1 MIKIVT
7 DSTCDLPIEVTKK
20 LDIQVVPLTIQAN
33 GQTFLDGVDLDPT
46 EFIDLLEVS
55 TEIPKSSQPSVGS
68 FLEVYDQL
76 EKKHPGVQILSIH
89 MTEKMSGTVRSAE
102 LAAAETKANVTV
114 LDSTFI
120 SGALA
125 FQVEQAAEMAA
136 DGMQMGPILTK
147 LQDIRDQSEL
157 YIMVDTLEYLQK
169 GGRIGKG
176 KALIGSLLKVKP
188 LAAIVNGEYSP
199 IKNMRTYKQVIEYLT
214 TQFSEASVGKTI
226 KKVSISHIE
235 ADELAARLVNALKAI
250 APDVPYFV
258 TTTSPIIST
267 HTGPGAIALMYY
279 TE

>member
-7 DSTCDLPIEVTKK
+7 DSTCDLPADLIKK

-55 TEIPKSSQPSVGS
+55 TEIPKSSQPSVGT
-68 FLEVYDQL
+68 FLTVYDQL
-76 EKKHPGVQILSIH
+76 EEKYPGVQILSIH
-89 MTEKMSGTVRSAE
+89 MTEKLSGTVHSAE
-102 LAAAETKANVTV
+102 LAASDSKADVTV
-114 LDSTFI
+114 LDSSFI

-125 FQVEQAAEMAA
+125 FQVEQAAEMASN
-136 DGMQMGPILTK
+136 GIQMGPILTK
-147 LQDIRDQSEL
+147 LQDIRDQSHL
-157 YIMVDTLEYLQK
+157 FIMVDTLEYLQK

-188 LAAIVNGEYSP
+188 LAAIVDGEYSP
-199 IKNMRTYKQVIEYLT
+199 IKNMRTYKQVIDYLT
-214 TQFSEASVGKTI
+214 NQFSEAALGKVV
-226 KKVSISHIE
+226 KKVTITHIE
-235 ADELAARLVNALKAI
+235 AEDLSTRLVNALKAI
-250 APDVPYFV
+250 APNVPYFV

>member
-7 DSTCDLPIEVTKK
+7 DSTCDLPTDIIKK

-33 GQTFLDGVDLDPT
+33 GQTFLDGIDLDPS
-46 EFIDLLEVS
+46 EFIDLLEIS
-55 TEIPKSSQPSVGS
+55 KEIPKSSQPSVGS
-68 FLEVYDQL
+68 FLTVYDQL
-76 EKKHPGVQILSIH
+76 EETYPGVQILSIH
-89 MTEKMSGTVRSAE
+89 MSENLSGTIRSAE
-102 LAAAETKANVTV
+102 LAADQTNANVTV
-114 LDSTFI
+114 FDSHFI

-125 FQVEQAAEMAA
+125 FQVEEAANMASN
-136 DGMQMGPILTK
+136 GVSMGPILTRI
-147 LQDIRDQSEL
+147 QDIRDQSQL
-157 YIMVDTLEYLQK
+157 FIMVDTLEYLQK

-188 LAAIVNGEYSP
+188 LATVVKGEYLP

-214 TQFSEASVGKTI
+214 TQFKEAAVGKVV
-226 KKVSISHIE
+226 KKVSITHIE
-235 ADELAARLVNALKAI
+235 AEELAARLVNALKAI
-250 APDVPYFV
+250 APHTSYTV

>member
-7 DSTCDLPIEVTKK
+7 DSTCDLPADLIKK

-33 GQTFLDGVDLDPT
+33 GQTFLDGIDLDPT

-55 TEIPKSSQPSVGS
+55 TEIPKSSQPSVGT
-68 FLEVYDQL
+68 FLTVYDQL
-76 EKKHPGVQILSIH
+76 EDKYPGVQILSIH
-89 MTEKMSGTVRSAE
+89 MTEKLSGTVHSAE
-102 LAAAETKANVTV
+102 LAASDSKADVTV
-114 LDSTFI
+114 LDSSFI

-125 FQVEQAAEMAA
+125 FQVEQAAEMASN
-136 DGMQMGPILTK
+136 GIQMGPILTK
-147 LQDIRDQSEL
+147 LQDIRDQSHL
-157 YIMVDTLEYLQK
+157 FIMVDTLEYLQK

-188 LAAIVNGEYSP
+188 LAAIVDGEYTP
-199 IKNMRTYKQVIEYLT
+199 IKNMRTYKQVIDYLT
-214 TQFSEASVGKTI
+214 NQFSEAALGKVV
-226 KKVSISHIE
+226 KKVTITHIE
-235 ADELAARLVNALKAI
+235 AEDLSTRLVNALKAI
-250 APDVPYFV
+250 APNVPYFV